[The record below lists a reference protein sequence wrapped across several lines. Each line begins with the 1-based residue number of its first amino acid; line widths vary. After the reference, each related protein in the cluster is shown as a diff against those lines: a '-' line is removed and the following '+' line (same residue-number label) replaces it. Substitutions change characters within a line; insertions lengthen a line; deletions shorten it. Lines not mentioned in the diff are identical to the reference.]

1 MTEAE
6 WPASQAV
13 PPGPPPRKKGLV
25 PALRYYLHFIRGP
38 FAFIRQRFD
47 EYGDLYRAENPD
59 GALYALRHPD
69 HFREVL
75 MTRADDF
82 SKKHTALESLTQVL
96 GDGLLTSDGENWKRQ
111 RRMVQPAFTRK
122 RMSGYAAMMVD
133 ETRAVADEWHPGGEV
148 DMGREMVDLTLRI
161 VCRTL
166 FSYRIDHK
174 TDQVAR
180 AMRTLNGAQA
190 TLNLTPEW
198 LPTPGRI
205 RANRAIQLLDSII
218 YDIIEQRRNATDT
231 TAQPHDL
238 LQRLVDAVDSE
249 DRDSRLSDREIRDQL
264 MTLFLAG
271 HETTSHALTWTWYLL
286 ARNPDVE
293 EKLHEELD
301 QVLAGRRPGYE
312 DLPSLPYT
320 EQILQ
325 EAMRLYPPAYV
336 LARRADRDTEIG
348 GYSVPAGS
356 EVVLWLYMS
365 HHDARWFPEPEAFQP
380 ERFQDEAREQRPKL
394 AWLPFGGGPRACI
407 GQEFAMTEARLILAT
422 LAQSFRPRLV
432 SDDPVEP
439 RPAITLAPKQRVRMR
454 LEPR

>member
-1 MTEAE
+1 MTETNLDEA
-6 WPASQAV
+6 AV
-13 PPGPPPRKKGLV
+13 GPPGPPPRKKGLV
-25 PALRYYLHFIRGP
+25 PALRYYGNFIRGP

-47 EYGDLYRAENPD
+47 EYGDLYRAPNPD
-59 GALYALRHPD
+59 GALYVLRHPD

-75 MTRADDF
+75 QTRADDF

-96 GDGLLTSDGENWKRQ
+96 GEGLLTSDGETWRRQ

-122 RMSGYAAMMVD
+122 QMAGYAGMMVD
-133 ETRAVADEWHPGGEV
+133 ETRAVAQEWRPGSEV

-218 YDIIEQRRNATDT
+218 YDIIEQRRNAPASAD
-231 TAQPHDL
+231 QPHDL

-249 DRDSRLSDREIRDQL
+249 DPESRLSDREIRDQL

-286 ARNPDVE
+286 ARNPE
-293 EKLHEELD
+293 AERKLREELD
-301 QVLAGRRPGYE
+301 AVLAGGTPGYE

-320 EQILQ
+320 EQVLK

-336 LARRADRDTEIG
+336 LARRADRDTAIG

-356 EVVLWLYMS
+356 EVVLWLYMT
-365 HHDARWFPEPEAFQP
+365 HHDARWFPEPEAFRP
-380 ERFQDEAREQRPKL
+380 ERFEPEAQEQRPKL

-407 GQEFAMTEARLILAT
+407 GAEFAMTEARLILAT
-422 LAQSFRPRLV
+422 LAQCFRPRLV
-432 SDDPVEP
+432 SDQPVEP
-439 RPAITLAPKQRVRMR
+439 RPAITLAPRQGVGMV
-454 LEPR
+454 LVPR